1 METFRFLM
9 VSSFYPPY
17 HLGGDA
23 VHVKHLSEA
32 LARQGHEVHV
42 EYAPGA
48 YRVKRP
54 LRPPPA
60 SDRSDLVHLHP
71 IHERGGYSVPASA
84 YVRGVSRT
92 ATRVHERLT
101 SEIVPD
107 VVHLHNISLLGLGV
121 QWAPMGIPI
130 LYTAHDYW
138 FRCPRSDLLKFGAV
152 PCDRPACT
160 SCMLRSHRIPAL
172 WRGADLGRRLD
183 RVACVIAPSRFM
195 ARLASESFRCEVV
208 HIPNFVPDRNPGGG
222 VGKPGSYYLY
232 AGVFELHKG
241 LGRLVQA
248 AERYRGPMRFV
259 LVGRGS
265 LTSTLEHQAL
275 KPGSRIEVRPW
286 AEPSEL
292 DTLYRG
298 AAAFLM
304 PSLCLENS
312 PLAAIEALSWGTPLL
327 ATTRGGV
334 AELLWEG
341 AAGFSFDPSPEALLD
356 ALRAF
361 ESVSRPES
369 LRRGAR
375 LAYEQHH
382 RPEAYVARYLS
393 VVRRLG
399 TFESTP
405 LALATDGAS
414 DVTAVRGLEA

>member
-42 EYAPGA
+42 EYAPAA

-71 IHERGGYSVPASA
+71 IRERGGYSVPASA

-138 FRCPRSDLLKFGAV
+138 FRCPRSDLLKFGTY
-152 PCDRPACT
+152 PCDRPACA
-160 SCMLRSHRIPAL
+160 SCMLLSRRIPPL

-195 ARLASESFRCEVV
+195 ARVASASFQCEVA
-208 HIPNFVPDRNPGGG
+208 HIPNFVPDRNPEGRIGRAG
-222 VGKPGSYYLY
+222 TYYLY
-232 AGVFELHKG
+232 VGVLEPHKG
-241 LGRLVQA
+241 LGPLVQA
-248 AERYRGPMRFV
+248 AERYGGAMRFV

-265 LTSTLEHQAL
+265 LAGAL
-275 KPGSRIEVRPW
+275 RSHASRPGSRIEVRPW
-286 AEPSEL
+286 AEPAEL
-292 DTLYRG
+292 DALYR
-298 AAAFLM
+298 AAAATVM
-304 PSLCLENS
+304 PSLCLENA
-312 PLAAIEALSWGTPLL
+312 PLAALEALAWGSPLL
-327 ATTRGGV
+327 VSTRGGV
-334 AELLWEG
+334 GELLHEG
-341 AAGFSFDPSPEALLD
+341 AAGVSFDPHADALLN

-399 TFESTP
+399 SFESP
-405 LALATDGAS
+405 PPALATDGAS